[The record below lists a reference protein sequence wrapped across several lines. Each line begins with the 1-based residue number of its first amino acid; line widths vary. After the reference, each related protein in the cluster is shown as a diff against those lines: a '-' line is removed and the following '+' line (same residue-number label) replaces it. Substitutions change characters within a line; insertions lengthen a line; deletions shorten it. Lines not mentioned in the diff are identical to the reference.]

1 MIGGMSWEST
11 IPYYRILNETIREE
25 LGGLHSARLVL
36 DSVDFAEIEELQRAG
51 QWGEAGRVLA
61 DTAQRLE
68 RAGAEMLILC
78 TNTMHI
84 VSDAITASVSIPFL
98 HIADATADAIRAA
111 GLTTIG
117 LLGTRFTM
125 EKDFYRERLEQ
136 QGLRVLIPDPAAR
149 EMVHRVIFD
158 ELCLGRVEDAS
169 RRAYVEVI
177 EQLIAAGA
185 EGVILGCTEI
195 GMLIKPEHVRV
206 PVFDTTELHA
216 RAAARMALGF
226 GVRQR

>member
-1 MIGGMSWEST
+1 MSWEST

-36 DSVDFAEIEELQRAG
+36 DSVDFAGIEELQRAG
-51 QWGEAGRVLA
+51 RWDEAARVLA
-61 DTAQRLE
+61 DSAQRLE
-68 RAGAEMLILC
+68 RAGAEMLIVC

-84 VSDAITASVSIPFL
+84 VADTITAGISIPFL
-98 HIADATADAIRAA
+98 HIADATASAIKDA

-125 EKDFYRERLEQ
+125 EKEFYRERLEQ
-136 QGLRVLIPDPAAR
+136 HGLRVLIPDAPAR
-149 EMVHRVIFD
+149 ELVHRVIFD
-158 ELCLGRVEDAS
+158 ELCLGRVEEAS
-169 RRAYVEVI
+169 RRAYLDVI

-216 RAAARMALGF
+216 RAAARMALDL
-226 GVRQR
+226 GVRQP